1 MKIVLAVSG
10 GVDSML
16 LLRQVV
22 EWARAE
28 GRVEDLVVAQFDHGT
43 RESARADQEFVAR
56 VAKELGVKCEVG
68 RVGGGADDVGGA
80 DGFLSEAGLSE
91 AGLSEA
97 GLGLSEAVLSEAAA
111 RAARYE
117 FLEAVARKYAPA
129 EIWTAQHLDDLVET
143 VAINLLRGT
152 GWRGLAAM
160 GRAGVRRPWLEGA
173 WRGGMEGVKAEGM
186 RAGGTEGA
194 RAGGAPPE
202 RKEIWRAAGELGLV
216 FREDPTNQEER
227 FLRNRLRPEAAAMGR
242 ERKLEIWRLWQRQL
256 ELRREIDGL
265 VAELIPVAGAEWS
278 RSWFFEL
285 EPVVAWEL
293 LRAGLLRAGVR
304 ATRPQLEEFR
314 RAILEYAPGRKFNLP
329 GGKLVRMGRDEFIL

>member
-1 MKIVLAVSG
+1 M
-10 GVDSML
+10 
-16 LLRQVV
+16 
-22 EWARAE
+22 
-28 GRVEDLVVAQFDHGT
+28 
-43 RESARADQEFVAR
+43 
-56 VAKELGVKCEVG
+56 
-68 RVGGGADDVGGA
+68 
-80 DGFLSEAGLSE
+80 
-91 AGLSEA
+91 GLSEA
-97 GLGLSEAVLSEAAA
+97 GLGLSEAAA

-173 WRGGMEGVKAEGM
+173 WTGGLEGVKAEGA
-186 RAGGTEGA
+186 RAGGAEGA
-194 RAGGAPPE
+194 RTGGAPPE

-242 ERKLEIWRLWQRQL
+242 ERKLEIWRLWQRQR

-265 VAELIPVAGAEWS
+265 VAELIPVAGAEWP

>member
-1 MKIVLAVSG
+1 MLAVSG

-22 EWARAE
+22 EWARTE
-28 GRVEDLVVAQFDHGT
+28 GRAEDLVVAQFDHGT

-80 DGFLSEAGLSE
+80 DGFLSGARVD
-91 AGLSEA
+91 LSEA
-97 GLGLSEAVLSEAAA
+97 GLGLSEAAA

-173 WRGGMEGVKAEGM
+173 W
-186 RAGGTEGA
+186 T
-194 RAGGAPPE
+194 GGAPPE

-265 VAELIPVAGAEWS
+265 VAELMPVAGAEWS
-278 RSWFFEL
+278 RSWFFGL

-329 GGKLVRMGRDEFIL
+329 GGKLVRMERDKFIL

>member
-22 EWARAE
+22 EWAWAE

-43 RESARADQEFVAR
+43 RESARADQEFVGR
-56 VAKELGVKCEVG
+56 VAKELGVKCEGG
-68 RVGGGADDVGGA
+68 RGGGGADDVGGA
-80 DGFLSEAGLSE
+80 DGFLSEARLSE
-91 AGLSEA
+91 AGLGLSEA
-97 GLGLSEAVLSEAAA
+97 GLGLSEAAA
-111 RAARYE
+111 RAARYK

-173 WRGGMEGVKAEGM
+173 WTGGLEGVKAEG
-186 RAGGTEGA
+186 AWT
-194 RAGGAPPE
+194 GGAPPE

-242 ERKLEIWRLWQRQL
+242 ERKLEVWRLWQRQL

-265 VAELIPVAGAEWS
+265 VAELMPVAGAEWS